1 MRKIFISPHYA
12 YVMNSIHVNVGLA
25 ELQNTV
31 IYATE
36 KIFWPFW
43 ILSVFGDSLLDPIV
57 LLNKILTTLEK
68 IKW

>member
-12 YVMNSIHVNVGLA
+12 YVMNSIHVNVDLT
-25 ELQNTV
+25 ELQNAV
-31 IYATE
+31 IYE
-36 KIFWPFW
+36 FFWPFW